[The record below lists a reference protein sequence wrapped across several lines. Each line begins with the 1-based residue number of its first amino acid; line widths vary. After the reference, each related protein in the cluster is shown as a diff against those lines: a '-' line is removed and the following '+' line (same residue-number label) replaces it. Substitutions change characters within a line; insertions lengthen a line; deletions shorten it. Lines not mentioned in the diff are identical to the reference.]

1 MADLTPTAPR
11 VWKRM
16 TFEQRQRAA
25 LAFWRDDSI
34 AADQAQAV
42 QLIAKDKKF
51 RPKTIAGL
59 DAEGKARHLASVGTL
74 PEDIATR
81 LLIVYHL
88 AEQRPMMGAFLDA
101 LGIAH
106 ENGLIQDSDSTPD
119 PAKLGPAVA
128 ALAAAYPATDVSLYL
143 DTLLCHD
150 PQTWGALAVSLRP
163 PEAAAPATD
172 ARPRS

>member
-1 MADLTPTAPR
+1 MTDMTPTAGR

-16 TFEQRQRAA
+16 TFEQRHRAA
-25 LAFWRDDSI
+25 RAFWRDETI

-42 QLIAKDKKF
+42 QLIAKHSKF

-59 DAEGKARHLASVGTL
+59 DTEGKARHLASVPTL
-74 PEDIATR
+74 PDDVATR
-81 LLIVYHL
+81 LLVLYHL
-88 AEQRPMMGAFLDA
+88 AEQRPMMAAFLDA

-106 ENGLIQDSDSTPD
+106 DDGLIQDGHVTPD

-128 ALAAAYPATDVSLYL
+128 ALAGAYPAADVSVYL

-150 PQTWGALAVSLRP
+150 PETWGGLQGLPERP
-163 PEAAAPATD
+163 A
-172 ARPRS
+172 